1 MTVTTSPNSP
11 DRPRTKTLIDIPDEL
26 MEQAR
31 QITGGAMKTET
42 VRTALRLLV
51 GQHRSRFDRTTLA
64 RRLDHT
70 TGGTRRRG
78 GPGGVR
84 THRTS
89 IASAS
94 PLPREER
101 HQQ

>member
-1 MTVTTSPNSP
+1 M
-11 DRPRTKTLIDIPDEL
+11 DIPDEL